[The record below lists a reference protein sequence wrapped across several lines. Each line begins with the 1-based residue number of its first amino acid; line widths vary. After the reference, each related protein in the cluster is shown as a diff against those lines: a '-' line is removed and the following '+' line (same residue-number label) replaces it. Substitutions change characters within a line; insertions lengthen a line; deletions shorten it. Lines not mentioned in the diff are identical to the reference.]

1 MFSCKEATALR
12 IGNALSPEDRES
24 EDPGLGSQSPYD
36 DAAETQRRV
45 QRGDESK
52 GDPNERDQAGD
63 YAHDIATSDPA
74 RDQGLVRRDIP
85 S

>member
-1 MFSCKEATALR
+1 MLKDQ
-12 IGNALSPEDRES
+12 PV
-24 EDPGLGSQSPYD
+24 GSQSPYD

-52 GDPNERDQAGD
+52 GDPDERDEAGD
-63 YAHDIATSDPA
+63 YAGNSETADPA
-74 RDQGLVRRDIP
+74 SDQGLVRRDIP